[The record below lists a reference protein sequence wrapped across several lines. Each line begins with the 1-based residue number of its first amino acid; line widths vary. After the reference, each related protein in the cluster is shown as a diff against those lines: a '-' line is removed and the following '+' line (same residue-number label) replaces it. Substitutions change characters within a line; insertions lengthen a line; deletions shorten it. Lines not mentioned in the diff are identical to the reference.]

1 MMIKVNCRV
10 YQSKSFTVVTYSP
23 GGGGPVF
30 SDSVFKAL
38 LSTRQRKLQ
47 KQPLRD
53 AAPTLSKLDS
63 VFLPSIIRFVS
74 ETKSWNLFR
83 KIFLPLWKLKG
94 AGGPLRSPRVLA
106 ARIK

>member
-1 MMIKVNCRV
+1 M
-10 YQSKSFTVVTYSP
+10 
-23 GGGGPVF
+23 F